1 MSKMSAPTK
10 LKISFGAKKSEPPPE
25 EAPKPPAPQKKL
37 TLKFGGPKASE
48 EPVPAAVDTAAT
60 KPKKKRPAKPKIDA
74 GPSKKRRNDA
84 GSGDDSDT
92 AAPPPVQAPTGIKR
106 IKLTNTAKES
116 AVKSIKIKT
125 KRKAAVRPLG
135 VGYDSEASDLE
146 VDPHIEEDFIL
157 RMVPGDDCEYIRQ
170 AINERR
176 LDRSQI
182 GIKPLTRE
190 GRRAIVRVR
199 ERQYA
204 ATLVDLPCIIEGM
217 KSWDKR
223 MFFKSVDITQM
234 LLVLGPVQNEQEA
247 LEYPLPK
254 DVEVLDEKT
263 YQYAHGITPP
273 MKYVRKRRFRKRV
286 SARTIEQA
294 EQEVVNLLA
303 QDKSAIRAPRF
314 ELVDATSL
322 SRAEGVVDYNDEY
335 DDEQDAYGE
344 ADYDMQDED
353 DTQADLFED
362 ELAGELE
369 AALAAGADETL
380 DVAETPAA
388 LAPEESATPSG
399 AKLGD
404 ESSGDESEESDRDA
418 DGDADGE
425 DEDDMNEGA
434 LERRREIQEQ
444 REFITELEGLIAQET
459 AKYEMQTNKIL
470 KQKVGRRVQ
479 QLKQDLALKK
489 ASIGETEGQA
499 A

>member
-1 MSKMSAPTK
+1 MSEPTKPK
-10 LKISFGAKKSEPPPE
+10 LKISFAAKKSEPPPE
-25 EAPKPPAPQKKL
+25 EAPKPAAPQKKL
-37 TLKFGGPKASE
+37 TLKFAPKASE
-48 EPVPAAVDTAAT
+48 EPAPAAIDAAAT
-60 KPKKKRPAKPKIDA
+60 KPKKKRPAKPKTDG

-84 GSGDDSDT
+84 GSGDESD
-92 AAPPPVQAPTGIKR
+92 AAPARPVQAPPTGIKR
-106 IKLTNTAKES
+106 IKLLNTAKES
-116 AVKSIKIKT
+116 AVKSIKIKN
-125 KRKAAVRPLG
+125 KRKVALRPLG

-170 AINERR
+170 AINERT

-199 ERQYA
+199 DRQYA

-254 DVEVLDEKT
+254 DVEVLDDKT

-294 EQEVVNLLA
+294 EKEVANLLA
-303 QDKSAIRAPRF
+303 QDEAAIRPPRF

-322 SRAEGVVDYNDEY
+322 SRAEGVVEYEDEY

-344 ADYDMQDED
+344 ADYDMQDEED
-353 DTQADLFED
+353 GQADLFED
-362 ELAGELE
+362 ELAADLE

-380 DVAETPAA
+380 DVAESPAA
-388 LAPEESATPSG
+388 LAPEESATPG
-399 AKLGD
+399 PKPGE

-418 DGDADGE
+418 DGEADGE
-425 DEDDMNEGA
+425 DEEDMDEEA

-444 REFITELEGLIAQET
+444 REMITELEGLIAQET

-470 KQKVGRRVQ
+470 KQKIGRRVQ

-489 ASIGETEGQA
+489 ASIGETEGEA

>member
-1 MSKMSAPTK
+1 MSAPTK
-10 LKISFGAKKSEPPPE
+10 LKISFGAKKPEPPPE
-25 EAPKPPAPQKKL
+25 EAPKPPARQKKL
-37 TLKFGGPKASE
+37 TLKFGGTKPSE
-48 EPVPAAVDTAAT
+48 EPAPAAVETTAT
-60 KPKKKRPAKPKIDA
+60 KPKKKRPTKPKTDA
-74 GPSKKRRNDA
+74 GSSKKRPNDA
-84 GSGDDSDT
+84 GSGDDSDAT
-92 AAPPPVQAPTGIKR
+92 APAPVQAKPTGIKR
-106 IKLTNTAKES
+106 IKFLTTAKES
-116 AVKSIKIKT
+116 VVKSIKIKN
-125 KRKAAVRPLG
+125 KRKVAIRPLG

-146 VDPHIEEDFIL
+146 TDPHIEEDFIL

-170 AINERR
+170 AINERH

-247 LEYPLPK
+247 MEYPLPK
-254 DVEVLDEKT
+254 DVEVLDDKT

-294 EQEVVNLLA
+294 EKEVANLLA
-303 QDKSAIRAPRF
+303 QDEVALRPPKF

-322 SRAEGVVDYNDEY
+322 SRAEGVVDYEDEY

-344 ADYDMQDED
+344 ADYDMHDED
-353 DTQADLFED
+353 DGQADLFED

-380 DVAETPAA
+380 DMPGTPAA

-399 AKLGD
+399 AKPGD
-404 ESSGDESEESDRDA
+404 ESSGDQSEESDRDA
-418 DGDADGE
+418 DGEADGE
-425 DEDDMNEGA
+425 DDEDMDEGA

-459 AKYEMQTNKIL
+459 AKYEMQMNKIL
-470 KQKVGRRVQ
+470 KQKIGKRVQ

-489 ASIGETEGQA
+489 ASIGETEGEA
-499 A
+499 S

>member
-1 MSKMSAPTK
+1 MSAPTK
-10 LKISFGAKKSEPPPE
+10 LKISFGAKKSQPPPE
-25 EAPKPPAPQKKL
+25 EVPNPPAPQKKL
-37 TLKFGGPKASE
+37 TLKFGGSKPSE
-48 EPVPAAVDTAAT
+48 EPAPAAVEATA
-60 KPKKKRPAKPKIDA
+60 KPKKKRLPKPKTDA

-84 GSGDDSDT
+84 GSGDDSD
-92 AAPPPVQAPTGIKR
+92 AAAPPVQAPPAGIKR
-106 IKLTNTAKES
+106 IKLLNSAKES
-116 AVKSIKIKT
+116 AVKSIKIKN
-125 KRKAAVRPLG
+125 KRKVAIRPLG

-157 RMVPGDDCEYIRQ
+157 RMLPGEDCEYIRQ
-170 AINERR
+170 AISERR

-254 DVEVLDEKT
+254 DVEVLDDKT

-294 EQEVVNLLA
+294 EKEVANLLA
-303 QDKSAIRAPRF
+303 QDEAAIRAPRF

-322 SRAEGVVDYNDEY
+322 SRAEGVVDYEDEY

-344 ADYDMQDED
+344 ADYDLQDED
-353 DTQADLFED
+353 DAQADLFED

-399 AKLGD
+399 AKPGD

-418 DGDADGE
+418 DGEADGE
-425 DEDDMNEGA
+425 DEEDMDEEA

-470 KQKVGRRVQ
+470 KQKIGRRVQ

-489 ASIGETEGQA
+489 ASIGGTEGEA

>member
-1 MSKMSAPTK
+1 MSQPTKPK

-25 EAPKPPAPQKKL
+25 EAPKPAAPQKKL

-48 EPVPAAVDTAAT
+48 EPAPAAVDAAAT
-60 KPKKKRPAKPKIDA
+60 KPKKKRATKPKTDT

-84 GSGDDSDT
+84 GSGDESD
-92 AAPPPVQAPTGIKR
+92 AAPPPAPAPPTGIKR
-106 IKLTNTAKES
+106 IKLLNTAKES
-116 AVKSIKIKT
+116 AVKSIKIKN
-125 KRKAAVRPLG
+125 KRKLAVRPLG

-157 RMVPGDDCEYIRQ
+157 RMLPGEDCEYIRQ
-170 AINERR
+170 AINERT

-199 ERQYA
+199 DRQYA
-204 ATLVDLPCIIEGM
+204 ATLVDLPCIVEGM

-254 DVEVLDEKT
+254 DVEVLDDKT
-263 YQYAHGITPP
+263 YQYAHGLTPP
-273 MKYVRKRRFRKRV
+273 MKYVRKRRFRKRL

-294 EQEVVNLLA
+294 EKEVANLLA
-303 QDKSAIRAPRF
+303 QDEAAVRAPRF

-322 SRAEGVVDYNDEY
+322 SRAENVVDYEDEY

-344 ADYDMQDED
+344 ADYDMQDEED
-353 DTQADLFED
+353 GQGDLFED
-362 ELAGELE
+362 ELAADLE
-369 AALAAGADETL
+369 AALAAGADERP

-388 LAPEESATPSG
+388 RAPEEAATPSG
-399 AKLGD
+399 AKPGD

-418 DGDADGE
+418 DGEADGDDEE
-425 DEDDMNEGA
+425 DMDEEA

-470 KQKVGRRVQ
+470 KQKIGRRVQ

-489 ASIGETEGQA
+489 ASIGETEGEA

>member
-1 MSKMSAPTK
+1 MSEPTKPK
-10 LKISFGAKKSEPPPE
+10 LKISFGAKKSEPPPG

-37 TLKFGGPKASE
+37 TLKFAPKASE
-48 EPVPAAVDTAAT
+48 EPASAAVDAATT
-60 KPKKKRPAKPKIDA
+60 KPKKKRPAKPKTDA

-84 GSGDDSDT
+84 GSGDDSD
-92 AAPPPVQAPTGIKR
+92 AAAAPPVQAPPTGIKR
-106 IKLTNTAKES
+106 IKLLNTAKES
-116 AVKSIKIKT
+116 AVKSIKIKN
-125 KRKAAVRPLG
+125 KRKVAIRPLG

-170 AINERR
+170 AINERT

-254 DVEVLDEKT
+254 DVEVLDDKT

-294 EQEVVNLLA
+294 EKEVANLLA
-303 QDKSAIRAPRF
+303 QDEAAIRAPRF

-322 SRAEGVVDYNDEY
+322 SRAEGVVDYEDEY

-344 ADYDMQDED
+344 ADYDMQDEED
-353 DTQADLFED
+353 GQADLFED
-362 ELAGELE
+362 ELAADLE

-399 AKLGD
+399 PKPGE
-404 ESSGDESEESDRDA
+404 ESSGDESEDSDRDA
-418 DGDADGE
+418 DGEADGE
-425 DEDDMNEGA
+425 DEEDMDEEA

-444 REFITELEGLIAQET
+444 REMITELEGLIAQET

-470 KQKVGRRVQ
+470 KQKIGRRVQ

-489 ASIGETEGQA
+489 ASIGETEGEA

>member
-1 MSKMSAPTK
+1 MSEPTKPK
-10 LKISFGAKKSEPPPE
+10 LKISFAAKKSEPPPAE
-25 EAPKPPAPQKKL
+25 EPKPAAPQKKL
-37 TLKFGGPKASE
+37 TLKFAPKASE
-48 EPVPAAVDTAAT
+48 EPAPAAVEAAAI
-60 KPKKKRPAKPKIDA
+60 KPKKKRPSKPKTDA

-84 GSGDDSDT
+84 GSGDDSD
-92 AAPPPVQAPTGIKR
+92 AAAAPPVQAPPTGIKR
-106 IKLTNTAKES
+106 IKLLNTAKES
-116 AVKSIKIKT
+116 AVKSIKIKN
-125 KRKAAVRPLG
+125 KRKVAIRPLG

-170 AINERR
+170 AINERT

-247 LEYPLPK
+247 LEYPLPR
-254 DVEVLDEKT
+254 DVDVLDDKT

-294 EQEVVNLLA
+294 EKEVANLLA
-303 QDKSAIRAPRF
+303 QDESAIRAPRF

-322 SRAEGVVDYNDEY
+322 SRAEGVVDYEDEY

-344 ADYDMQDED
+344 ADYDMQDEED
-353 DTQADLFED
+353 GQADLFED
-362 ELAGELE
+362 ELAADLE
-369 AALAAGADETL
+369 AALAAGVDETL

-388 LAPEESATPSG
+388 LAAEESATPSG
-399 AKLGD
+399 PKPGE

-418 DGDADGE
+418 DGEADGE
-425 DEDDMNEGA
+425 DEEDMDEET

-444 REFITELEGLIAQET
+444 REMITELEGLIAQET
-459 AKYEMQTNKIL
+459 AKYEMQANKIL
-470 KQKVGRRVQ
+470 KQKIGRRVQ

-489 ASIGETEGQA
+489 ASIGETEGEA